1 MALGNG
7 PAIGAL
13 NITITGAN
21 YGVEDYFT
29 FKNIKG
35 MLRAGDTASDS
46 SYWLSDSSMIGLV
59 SPGVCPY
66 KPLVVSVMTQVGTA
80 S

>member
-1 MALGNG
+1 VALGNG

-21 YGVEDYFT
+21 YGVEDSFT

-46 SYWLSDSSMIGLV
+46 SYWCVNLL
-59 SPGVCPY
+59 GVTFTS
-66 KPLVVSVMTQVGTA
+66 LD
-80 S
+80 